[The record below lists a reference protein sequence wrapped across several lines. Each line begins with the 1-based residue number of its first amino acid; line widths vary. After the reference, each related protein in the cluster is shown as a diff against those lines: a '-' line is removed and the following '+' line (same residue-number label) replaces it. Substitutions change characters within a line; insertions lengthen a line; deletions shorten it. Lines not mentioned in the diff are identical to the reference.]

1 MADNKQKGNMGE
13 TLAAEYVVEN
23 GYSVIKRNYR
33 IRNAEIDIIAEKD
46 GTVAFVEV
54 TYRKNNA
61 LGTPAEA
68 VNAAKQK
75 KIITAALS
83 FIAENGEDKD
93 YRFDVCEVTPSGIN
107 YIEDAFRIQEF

>member
-1 MADNKQKGNMGE
+1 MADNKQKGNIGE
-13 TLAAEYVVEN
+13 DLATEYLVEN

-54 TYRKNNA
+54 KYRKNNA

-75 KIITAALS
+75 KIISAALS
-83 FIAENGEDKD
+83 FIAENGDDKD
-93 YRFDVCEVTPSGIN
+93 YRFDVCEVTPKGVN
-107 YIEDAFRIQEF
+107 HIENAFWI